1 MAISVGKMM
10 KNMVI
15 RGFGVY
21 SWANPFLAV
30 FGVYAISEHISKMG
44 IWANGVSIFLGYHQ
58 ELLKI
63 ILRTL
68 WWNEVESQLEQCTLV
83 PCGLVHWSRKS
94 KKLFAS
100 NIRHRSNDH
109 TFSNRMKTTYLLRIL
124 FISYSFFPG
133 SKRYNPRFIHVNQQ
147 KKWLQRLQR
156 LQQTPWHRDHQAM
169 AEFLGS
175 EAVLRIHST
184 DAATPREE
192 NRCVWSDLGEKTWKF
207 KLLTG

>member
-44 IWANGVSIFLGYHQ
+44 IWANGVSIFSGYHQ

-100 NIRHRSNDH
+100 IRHRSNDH
-109 TFSNRMKTTYLLRIL
+109 TFSNRMKTTYLIP
-124 FISYSFFPG
+124 FFPG
-133 SKRYNPRFIHVNQQ
+133 LSVITHVSSMSTSK

-207 KLLTG
+207 KLLSG